1 MPSVADWLSGLFA
14 FLGPTGTLVA
24 LFLVFVIDAAVIPA
38 LPELAVVLSFLY
50 RAPGTDPLSWALLL
64 LAMAIAGEV
73 VGNTIMFLWVRKLLV
88 DRGHLPRFVERLM
101 KGWTRMLLV
110 RDERLIL
117 VNRVAPVVPFVG
129 AFIAVVGWSFSKS
142 LAYIVLGAAAK
153 YALLLVLVG
162 YLGVAYDPNTATLV
176 TIAAVL
182 ILVVASITASLLLR
196 RRMATPPQTPPGPA

>member
-14 FLGPTGTLVA
+14 FLGPAGTLIA

-50 RAPGTDPLSWALLL
+50 RAPGTEPLPWALLL
-64 LAMAIAGEV
+64 LLMAVGGEV
-73 VGNTIMFLWVRKLLV
+73 VGNTIMFLWVRDLLV

-101 KGWTRMLLV
+101 KGWTHMLLV

-117 VNRVAPVVPFVG
+117 LNRVAPVVPFVG

-142 LAYIVLGAAAK
+142 VAYIVIGAAAK
-153 YALLLVLVG
+153 YTLLLLLVG
-162 YLGVAYDPNTATLV
+162 YLGVAYDPNTATLITV
-176 TIAAVL
+176 AAV
-182 ILVVASITASLLLR
+182 IVLVVGSLAASLILR
-196 RRMATPPQTPPGPA
+196 RRMETPPGPA